1 MHKSRLSR
9 READCLVALF
19 PRAPAASV
27 LESREP
33 GGLGRPAA
41 REAGRT
47 PRGLGLCLGFR
58 AASEVSCS
66 EEWVSGWK
74 LQEGSSAVKREGAP
88 VRRHVPPQL
97 PY

>member
-19 PRAPAASV
+19 ARASA

-41 REAGRT
+41 REAGRK
-47 PRGLGLCLGFR
+47 PRGLGLCSGFR